1 MTPSYQTSN
10 LARVFRFG
18 DVYPSDKTNMP
29 MKTYFHVLANV
40 LLATTLPVFSQ
51 NQSETPKTESKA
63 ENGQK
68 PGQAPTSE
76 TNVFTFNGG
85 QLRNFINSFKGQL
98 GMDLYEVAS
107 IEPKALNM
115 QVPKIKIPL
124 GRTPPGSAWEL
135 VLGTYNQLS
144 VSTEQSLGRWVIVR
158 AVGVGNNPS
167 PNAIIFTP
175 PKNLADLPSLKV
187 KAFSMHRLSEDQ
199 FGTLHD
205 LVILQANELRRSSES
220 SGNGGNFEGQ
230 LRYHAGTG
238 LLIATGGQEFVE
250 LAGTIIEAYREAVAN
265 RRIPDTE

>member
-1 MTPSYQTSN
+1 
-10 LARVFRFG
+10 
-18 DVYPSDKTNMP
+18 
-29 MKTYFHVLANV
+29 MKTFFHVLATV

-51 NQSETPKTESKA
+51 NQSETPKTELKA

-68 PGQAPTSE
+68 RGQAPTSE

-85 QLRNFINSFKGQL
+85 QLRHFINSFKGQL

-115 QVPKIKIPL
+115 QVPKMKIPL
-124 GRTPPGSAWEL
+124 GATPRENAWEL

-144 VSTEQSLGRWVIVR
+144 ASTEQSLGRWVIVR
-158 AVGVGNNPS
+158 AVGVGNNPA

-205 LVILQANELRRSSES
+205 FITMEANQLRQNSETW
-220 SGNGGNFEGQ
+220 GKAGNFEGQ
-230 LRYHAGTG
+230 LRYHTGTG
-238 LLIATGGQEFVE
+238 LLIASGGQEFVE